1 MSEFITIGEPLGVF
15 AADGERENDKK
26 LSETT
31 HFKKFLA
38 GAEVNVSV
46 GVSRLG
52 HSTQYITKLGED
64 PMGEFI
70 KKSLAAE
77 NVGTEYVSSTD
88 KHFTGIEFKSKVTKG
103 DPDTFYLRKN
113 SAAANLNLDDLK
125 ELDLTGVKHIHLTG
139 IFAALSKSTREVSYK
154 LLELA
159 KKNNIRTTF
168 DPNLRPALWQDKN
181 DMINTLNDMAF
192 RSDIVLPGVNEG
204 KILMGSDNPDEI
216 ADFYLKRGVK
226 LVIIKLGS
234 KGAFV
239 KSKDERLI
247 LEGFRVNKVVDTVGA
262 GDGFAVG
269 VITGLLENLS
279 IRDTVQRANAIGAMA
294 VMSPGDNDGY
304 PTKNQ
309 LKEFLRRAE

>member
-1 MSEFITIGEPLGVF
+1 MSELITIGEPLGVF
-15 AADGERENDKK
+15 AADGECENDKK

-46 GVSRLG
+46 GTSRLG
-52 HSTQYITKLGED
+52 HSVQYITKLGKD
-64 PMGEFI
+64 PFGEFI
-70 KKSLAAE
+70 RECLKVE
-77 NVGTEYVSSTD
+77 NVGTEYIGSTD
-88 KHFTGIEFKSKVTKG
+88 KYFTGVEFKSKVTKG

-113 SAAANLNLDDLK
+113 SAASNISLDDLK
-125 ELDLTGVKHIHLTG
+125 KLDLNGVKHIHLTG
-139 IFAALSKSTREVSYK
+139 IFAALSKSTRDVSYK

-159 KKNNIRTTF
+159 KGKNIRTTF
-168 DPNLRPALWQDKN
+168 DPNLRPALWQNKE
-181 DMINTLNDMAF
+181 DMINTLNNMAF

-226 LVIIKLGS
+226 LAIIKLGS

-239 KSKDERLI
+239 KSKDEKFV
-247 LEGFRVNKVVDTVGA
+247 LEGFRVKKVVDTVGA

-294 VMSPGDNDGY
+294 VMSSGDNDGY
-304 PTKNQ
+304 PTHEE
-309 LKEFLRRAE
+309 LKRFLENK